1 MGRVREMLK
10 VDGREYW
17 TLFDT
22 GARNTYVV
30 PAVADVLLTSETP
43 HPIRTALG
51 GSVKETTRTALL
63 QAEVEG
69 HLISTHAMVV
79 DEIGKDE
86 DGRRIEILFGALAM
100 QQWGIRP
107 VPDEERLDLSHYP
120 EEFLEF

>member
-1 MGRVREMLK
+1 MGRVREMMK
-10 VDGREYW
+10 VDGRECW

-30 PAVADVLLTSETP
+30 PAVADVLLTSEIP

-63 QAEVEG
+63 QAEIEG
-69 HLISTHAMVV
+69 HLISTHAMVI
-79 DEIGKDE
+79 DEIGTDE

-120 EEFLEF
+120 EEFVEF